1 MAIVACRNNF
11 WVAVTERGGLL
22 VRGGNEDGQLGIG
35 SQVAALRPRAL
46 GGTGPIA
53 GDGAAELEGGM
64 EALALLADD
73 APEAPAA
80 ALAHPFESKVAMVA
94 TGDEHTMCVTDDG
107 AVWAWGLNASGA
119 LGITHTQTP
128 QQLAQNDHL
137 RRSLV
142 PLRWGSELCNG
153 VSARMVAC
161 GDYHTLVLTR
171 AGEVWACGRGREGQT
186 GNPHLPDIVHS
197 PERVAGL
204 PAAVQLVAAGTEFSG
219 AVDADG
225 QVWMWGCSSNNRLG
239 FDQDMPG
246 WHEISAPTGLGL
258 AAFGGEKVVHL
269 SLGYFQS
276 AAVTSTGALWVWGNN
291 DFGQLGLGDFEDC
304 SIPTLVAA
312 GGAPAWGGSCML
324 MAACGW
330 YHKLV
335 LTKDGCV
342 WSCGQ
347 GEFGLLG
354 PGDESDV
361 TVPVR
366 IRPRGLWRRQDCLCG
381 RRPLSR
387 VCRHRGGTAV
397 LLRHRQCFT
406 RPNQSGNTDPRR
418 GEPRAG
424 PAHRAELQHPAL
436 ARPRLLHGHACTPR
450 RGGGAQRARQGWGRR
465 RAGARRA
472 PRRGPRAHGR
482 GPPAPARGARA
493 PGLSAPR
500 SSAPV
505 YKRAGRTA
513 CTQQHGNSS
522 VPG

>member
-94 TGDEHTMCVTDDG
+94 TGNEHTMCVTDDG
-107 AVWAWGLNASGA
+107 AVWAWGLNASDA

-142 PLRWGSELCNG
+142 PLRWGAELCNG

-225 QVWMWGCSSNNRLG
+225 QVWMWGRSSNNRLG

-246 WHEISAPTGLGL
+246 WHEISAPTGLGF

-312 GGAPAWGGSCML
+312 GGAPAWGGSCVL

-366 IRPRGLWRRQDCLCG
+366 IAPAAF
-381 RRPLSR
+381 
-387 VCRHRGGTAV
+387 GGARIV
-397 LLRHRQCFT
+397 FVA
-406 RPNQSGNTDPRR
+406 
-418 GEPRAG
+418 AG
-424 PAHRAELQHPAL
+424 PFHAFAVTAEG
-436 ARPRLLHGHACTPR
+436 LLYYCGIDNVSPVQTNQETPIPV
-450 RGGGAQRARQGWGRR
+450 AASL
-465 RAGARRA
+465 
-472 PRRGPRAHGR
+472 
-482 GPPAPARGARA
+482 A
-493 PGLSAPR
+493 PGLRIGR
-500 SSAPV
+500 SCSFRRWHALV
-505 YKRAGRTA
+505 FCMGTHARLGAEAGLSVLGRDGA
-513 CTQQHGNSS
+513 DAVLAHGARLDGDLARMGEGLLRQLA
-522 VPG
+522 VRERQD